1 MHLRLDRVGVV
12 FPVLEMGDWSLKSSI
27 AQRVGARLT
36 GSQRKPEVRALNDIS
51 FDLKP
56 GDRLGI
62 IGHNGAGKS
71 TLLKVCAGIYEPTS
85 GAISRAGSVASMTD
99 FLMGMDPQET
109 GYKNIVRRGIFM
121 GLTRKEAQ
129 SIIPDVEAFS
139 ELGEFLKLPMRTY
152 STGMYIRL
160 AFAIST
166 SVEPDILIMD
176 EMINAGDMAFL
187 DKSKT
192 RMASLI
198 QNSKI
203 MVLAA
208 HDLELVRRL
217 CSQAIVLEKGEIV
230 ARGSADE
237 CIDFYTTTV
246 MRGSAV

>member
-1 MHLRLDRVGVV
+1 MHLTLDRVSVV
-12 FPVLEMGDWSLKSSI
+12 FPILETSDWSLKSSI
-27 AQRVGARLT
+27 IQRVGARLAGT
-36 GSQRKPEVRALNDIS
+36 PRRPEVRALNNIS
-51 FDLKP
+51 IDLKP

-71 TLLKVCAGIYEPTS
+71 TLLKVCAGIYEPT
-85 GAISRAGSVASMTD
+85 GGEISRAGSVASMTD
-99 FLMGMDPQET
+99 FLMGMDPQES
-109 GYKNIVRRGIFM
+109 GYENIVRRGIFM

-129 SIIPDVEAFS
+129 AIIPDVEAFS

-166 SVEPDILIMD
+166 SIQPDILIMD

-198 QNSKI
+198 RNSKI

-208 HDLELVRRL
+208 HDLELIRRL
-217 CSQAIVLEKGEIV
+217 CSQAIVLEKGDIV
-230 ARGSADE
+230 ARGPVSD
-237 CIDFYTTTV
+237 CIDFYKATS
-246 MRGSAV
+246 RGDAA